1 VSNRADEIRRRHKER
16 KKKRFSADHMNH
28 QTEVGD
34 RREDPPLWQKNQ
46 YHSFTENREN
56 HHPLIKKEVLLFRV
70 MAAVLLFLAVGVIYK
85 SSSSPTF
92 NAARNFVQSTFTREF
107 QFAQVSHWYE
117 KKFGEPLA
125 LIPNSGSKKM
135 IVDKNKQPGY
145 AIPVNGTVTET
156 FKDTG
161 KKGILLETGSNAEVN
176 AVKQGFVTFV
186 GKKKGLGKTVVIQLQ
201 DGGEAWYGKLAKVD
215 VGLYDYVQR
224 GKKVGTVTPAKSG
237 KSGQFFFALKKNNA
251 FVNPLKVIPFG

>member
-1 VSNRADEIRRRHKER
+1 MSNRADEIRRRHKER
-16 KKKRFSADHMNH
+16 KKNRIPADYMNH
-28 QTEVGD
+28 QTEDGN

-46 YHSFTENREN
+46 YSSFTENRES

-85 SSSSPTF
+85 SSSPTF
-92 NAARNFVQSTFTREF
+92 NTARSLVQSTFTREF

-135 IVDKNKQPGY
+135 KVDKNKQPGY

-161 KKGILLETGSNAEVN
+161 EKGILLETGSNAEVN

-224 GKKVGTVTPAKSG
+224 GKKVGTVTPAKNG